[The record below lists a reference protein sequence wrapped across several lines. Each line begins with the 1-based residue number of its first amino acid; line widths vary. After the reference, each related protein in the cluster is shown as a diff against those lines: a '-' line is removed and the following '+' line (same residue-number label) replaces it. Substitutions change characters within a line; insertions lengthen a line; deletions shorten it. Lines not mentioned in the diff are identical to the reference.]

1 MIFWGSLFANP
12 HSEVSK
18 YELAHRYFAT
28 LPHAPELSMLVGG
41 AERALNM
48 LSMKDSPI
56 WIWVMNGYES
66 NDT

>member
-1 MIFWGSLFANP
+1 MIFWGSLSANP

-48 LSMKDSPI
+48 LSMKIRFPNLDL
-56 WIWVMNGYES
+56 GYES